1 MQYRIERIETELE
14 DLKAQSNLEVILCEP
29 DDIMRLD
36 VWIVWVHGKI
46 GTFYESGIYPIKI
59 TFP

>member
-1 MQYRIERIETELE
+1 MQYRNERIEAQLE
-14 DLKAQSNLEVILCEP
+14 DLKSQSNLEVILCEP

-46 GTFYESGIYPIKI
+46 GSLYEGGIYPVKIK
-59 TFP
+59 FP